1 MTLRNK
7 VTSLSCYWVPVA
19 IAAILKVWLLSTDSI
34 PFNADEA
41 IVALMARHINQ
52 GKLPVFFYGQAYMG
66 SMDAILVALGFRIFG
81 EHIWVIR
88 AIQSLLYLGTVYTT
102 ALLGFRLLGS
112 RKAAIFSGL
121 LVAIPPVNITLYS
134 TISLGGYGE
143 MLLVGNLLLLGG
155 LEIYRKI
162 KTERLKP
169 YRGLFALL
177 LIWGICAGVGFWVI
191 GLSLVYTI
199 PVILMLFWALRSTE
213 NTRIYIPAVALL
225 IIGGIIGSLPWWIF
239 AIGDGNVLVISELS
253 GSAIA
258 GLRNNSGL
266 LQPLVRLGNLLLL
279 GSTVILGL
287 RPPWTV
293 RWLMLPL
300 LPFLLVFWF
309 AVLFNSFNTK
319 ASQKEQTELWMIR
332 LIGIVLLIGFILS
345 PYGADPSGRYF
356 VPLIIPMAIFGAYLL
371 TSQIQGKTY
380 FPLGVL
386 LLVLFFNLGGTV
398 QSVRSNPP
406 GVTTQFDAVT
416 QIDQRDMGD
425 LIAFLELEEVTR
437 GYSNYW
443 VSYPLVF
450 LSQEQLVFV
459 PRLPYH
465 EDFRYTAR
473 DDRYPPYNELV
484 QIAEEVGFIT
494 TNHPELD
501 NYLRTQFEIRGVTW
515 QEKKIGDFQVFYDF
529 STIIRPQELGL
540 GSTTTP

>member
-7 VTSLSCYWVPVA
+7 VNSLSCYWVPVV

-88 AIQSLLYLGTVYTT
+88 AIQSLLFLGTVYTT

-112 RKAAIFSGL
+112 RRVALFSGL

-134 TISLGGYGE
+134 TISIGGYGE

-155 LEIYRKI
+155 LEIYRRI
-162 KTERLKP
+162 KTERFKP
-169 YRGLFALL
+169 NRGFFALL
-177 LIWGICAGVGFWVI
+177 LIWGICAGFGFWVI
-191 GLSLVYTI
+191 GLTLVYTI

-213 NTRIYIPAVALL
+213 DTRIYLPAAVLL

-239 AIGDGNVLVISELS
+239 AIGDGSVLVIAELS

-266 LQPLVRLGNLLLL
+266 LQPLVRLGNLLLF

-287 RPPWTV
+287 RPPWAV

-300 LPFLLVFWF
+300 LPFLFVFWF
-309 AVLFNSFNTK
+309 AVLSNSLNTK
-319 ASQKEQTELWMIR
+319 SYQKDQTELWLIR
-332 LIGIVLLIGFILS
+332 LIGIVLLVGFILS

-356 VPLIIPMAIFGAYLL
+356 VPLIIPMAIFGADLL
-371 TSQIQGKTY
+371 TGRIQGKTY
-380 FPLGVL
+380 FPQGVL

-443 VSYPLVF
+443 VSYPLAF
-450 LSQEQLVFV
+450 LSKEQLVFV

-473 DDRYPPYNELV
+473 DDRYPPYHELV
-484 QIAEEVGFIT
+484 QTAEEVGFIT

-501 NYLRTQFEIRGVTW
+501 NYLRTQFEVRDVTW
-515 QEKKIGDFQVFYDF
+515 QEEKIGDFQVFYDF
-529 STIIRPQELGL
+529 STIIRPQDLGL

>member
-1 MTLRNK
+1 MTFRKK
-7 VTSLSCYWVPVA
+7 VYSLSYYWVPVV
-19 IAAILKVWLLSTDSI
+19 IAAILKIWLLSTDSI

-66 SMDAILVALGFRIFG
+66 SMDAILVAIGFRIFG
-81 EHIWVIR
+81 EYIWVIR
-88 AIQSLLYLGTVYTT
+88 AIQSILYLGTVYTT
-102 ALLGFRLLGS
+102 ALLGFRLLGT
-112 RKAAIFSGL
+112 RIAALFSGL

-155 LEIYRKI
+155 LEINRQI
-162 KTERLKP
+162 KTKGFKP
-169 YRGLFALL
+169 NRGFFTLL
-177 LIWGICAGVGFWVI
+177 LTWGASAGFGFWVI

-199 PVILMLFWALRSTE
+199 PVILMLFWAIRSTE
-213 NTRIYIPAVALL
+213 NKRIYLPVAALL
-225 IIGGIIGSLPWWIF
+225 MIGTIIGSLPWWIF
-239 AIGDGNVLVISELS
+239 AIGDGSVLVISELS

-258 GLRNNSGL
+258 ELRNNTGL
-266 LQPLVRLGNLLLL
+266 LQPIVRLGNFLLF

-300 LPFLLVFWF
+300 LPFLLIFWF
-309 AVLFNSFNTK
+309 TVLFNSFISKTSLK
-319 ASQKEQTELWMIR
+319 DQIEFWMIR
-332 LIGIVLLIGFILS
+332 LIGIVLLIGFILT

-356 VPLIIPMAIFGAYLL
+356 IPLIVPMAIFGADLL
-371 TSQIQGKTY
+371 TGQIQGKTY

-386 LLVLFFNLGGTV
+386 LLVLFFNLGGTI
-398 QSVRSNPP
+398 QSVRRNPP
-406 GVTTQFDAVT
+406 GLTTQFDAVT
-416 QIDQRDMGD
+416 QIDQRNMDD
-425 LIAFLELEEVTR
+425 LIAFLEQEEITR

-443 VSYPLVF
+443 VSYPLAF
-450 LSQEQLVFV
+450 ISSEQLVFV

-473 DDRYPPYNELV
+473 DDRYPPYGELV
-484 QIAEEVGFIT
+484 QSAEEVGYIT

-501 NYLRTQFEIRGVTW
+501 SYLRTQFEIRGVTW
-515 QEKKIGDFQVFYDF
+515 HEEKIGDFQVFYDF
-529 STIIRPQELGL
+529 SKIIRPQELGL
-540 GSTTTP
+540 GNTTTP